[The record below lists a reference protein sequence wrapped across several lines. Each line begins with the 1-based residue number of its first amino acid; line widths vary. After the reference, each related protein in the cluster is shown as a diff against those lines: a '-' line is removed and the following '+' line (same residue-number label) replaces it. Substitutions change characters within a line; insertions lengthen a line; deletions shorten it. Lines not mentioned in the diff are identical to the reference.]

1 MGISNEKDSTDYQ
14 KDSSALA
21 PLNTAHILAQ
31 EQTEV
36 LKMVGEL

>member
-1 MGISNEKDSTDYQ
+1 MGITDEKDSTDYK
-14 KDSSALA
+14 KDSSAVA

-36 LKMVGEL
+36 LKMVGKL